1 MTIAVIERRKMHST
15 RKILNFFD
23 KNLSGKKIA
32 IRGLSFKPDTDDSRE
47 APAWKII
54 KQRLEKGVQISAF
67 DPEAVKNVHSLLG
80 ESIGFEW
87 VRYETLPDADA
98 GAIQTEWTLFRGP
111 DFDWMKRLMQQPV
124 IFDGRNIY
132 DPETMKKSVFS
143 MTAWVKK

>member
-80 ESIGFEW
+80 ESIGFER

-98 GAIQTEWTLFRGP
+98 GPSKRNGPCSGALTLIG
-111 DFDWMKRLMQQPV
+111 
-124 IFDGRNIY
+124 
-132 DPETMKKSVFS
+132 
-143 MTAWVKK
+143 